1 MVMKD
6 QRKYLVFIQRFYTV
20 SYTEIMKLPV
30 QCDETKVYHRGEED
44 ATLSVF

>member
-1 MVMKD
+1 
-6 QRKYLVFIQRFYTV
+6 
-20 SYTEIMKLPV
+20 MKLPV